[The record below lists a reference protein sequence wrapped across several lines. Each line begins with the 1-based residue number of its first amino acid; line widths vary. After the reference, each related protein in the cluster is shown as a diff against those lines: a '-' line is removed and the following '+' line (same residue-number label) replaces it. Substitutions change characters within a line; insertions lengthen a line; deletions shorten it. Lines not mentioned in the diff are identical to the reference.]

1 MALRLFC
8 GFEGHLELLVRAILE
23 GLLYRLVGDDSRHL
37 DGEGFLH
44 KVCLEGDLLP
54 DLIYFGALMVT

>member
-8 GFEGHLELLVRAILE
+8 RFEGHLELLIRAILE
-23 GLLYRLVGDDSRHL
+23 GLLYRLVGDDPRHL
-37 DGEGFLH
+37 DGEGFLR

-54 DLIYFGALMVT
+54 DLIYFGTLVVT